1 MAFTR
6 RKTFHPG
13 QISVAKVEH
22 PSLVA
27 LGSGHV
33 LIDEEVLEARR
44 VRLPQT
50 LEPVARPAV
59 PQRCCFRD
67 RRGIE
72 LFPAVAEGQ
81 GALEAFPPKEAP
93 LWQHP
98 LTSYSTKSHRHRF

>member
-33 LIDEEVLEARR
+33 LIDEEVLEAS
-44 VRLPQT
+44 RLGLAQT
-50 LEPVARPAV
+50 LESVGGLAMTEYR
-59 PQRCCFRD
+59 CFRHGC
-67 RRGIE
+67 GIE
-72 LFPAVAEGQ
+72 LFPTMAERQ
-81 GALEAFPPKEAP
+81 GALEAFP
-93 LWQHP
+93 
-98 LTSYSTKSHRHRF
+98 